1 MQLKKWKVTT
11 SPHRR
16 YNLLT
21 GEWVLVSPQRIS
33 RPWQGERVSQSAPP
47 SYDKDCYL
55 CPGNKRANNSY
66 NPNYK
71 DVYIFTN
78 DFPALVEEVAD
89 THTEGILRHQAV
101 GGTCRVI
108 CYSPLHNRNFAS
120 MELGAIQKVIQA
132 WGEQLIE
139 LGKKYTYVQI
149 FENKGAVVGCSNDH
163 PHGQIWASSFIPT
176 QVAKE
181 QRQQDNWSHKD
192 SLLRDYLNTE
202 QKLQT
207 RMVIQNNHWSVVVP
221 YWAYWPF
228 ETLLLPNQD
237 LSSLSQLNDEQQES
251 LAQVLKELVR
261 KYDSLFAISFPYLM
275 GWHSEPYVRPET
287 AHRLLHC
294 HFYPPLLRSAEV
306 RKYTAAFEL
315 CAELQRDMTAEE
327 AAAKLREI

>member
-1 MQLKKWKVTT
+1 MIT
-11 SPHRR
+11 SSHRR

-21 GEWVLVSPQRIS
+21 GEWVLVSPQRMS
-33 RPWQGERVSQSAPP
+33 RPWQGERADQPNHTAS
-47 SYDKDCYL
+47 SYDKNCYL
-55 CPGNKRANNSY
+55 CPGNKRANNRP

-71 DVYIFTN
+71 DVYVFTN
-78 DFPALVEEVAD
+78 DFPALVEEAAD
-89 THTEGILRHQAV
+89 NPTEGILRHQVV

-108 CYSPLHNRNFAS
+108 CYSPYHNRNFAS
-120 MELGAIQKVIQA
+120 MAIDEIQKVIQV

-139 LGKKYTYVQI
+139 LGTSYSYVQI
-149 FENKGAVVGCSNDH
+149 FENKGAIVGCSNDH

-181 QRQQDNWSHKD
+181 QVQQDNWSHKKP
-192 SLLRDYLNTE
+192 LLRDYLDTE
-202 QKLQT
+202 QRLQT
-207 RMVIQNNHWSVVVP
+207 RIVSQNEHWSLVVP

-237 LSSLSQLNDEQQES
+237 LSSLSQLNEEQQEA
-251 LAQVLKELVR
+251 LAQILKELVR
-261 KYDSLFAISFPYLM
+261 KYDSLFTTSFPYMM
-275 GWHSEPYVRPET
+275 GWHSEPYARPEKT
-287 AHRLLHC
+287 HRLLHC
-294 HFYPPLLRSAEV
+294 HFYPPLLRSAQV

>member
-1 MQLKKWKVTT
+1 MIT
-11 SPHRR
+11 SSHRR

-21 GEWVLVSPQRIS
+21 GEWVLVSSQRIS
-33 RPWQGERVSQSAPP
+33 RPWQGEQASQPSYAVS
-47 SYDKDCYL
+47 SYDKNCYL
-55 CPGNKRANNSY
+55 CPGNKRANNRY

-71 DVYIFTN
+71 DVYVFTN
-78 DFPALVEEVAD
+78 DFPALVEEAAD
-89 THTEGILRHQAV
+89 NCTEGILRHQAV

-108 CYSPLHNRNFAS
+108 CYSPCHNRNFAS
-120 MELGAIQKVIQA
+120 MGVDAIQKVIQV

-139 LGKKYTYVQI
+139 LGTSYPYVQI

-181 QRQQDNWSHKD
+181 QIQQDNWSHKN

-202 QKLQT
+202 QKLQI
-207 RMVIQNNHWSVVVP
+207 RMVSQNEYWSVVVP

-237 LSSLSQLNDEQQES
+237 LSSLSQLNEEQQEA
-251 LAQVLKELVR
+251 LAQILKELVC
-261 KYDSLFAISFPYLM
+261 KYDSLFATSFPYMM
-275 GWHSEPYVRPET
+275 GWHSEPYDHPET
-287 AHRLLHC
+287 ARRLLHC

-327 AAAKLREI
+327 AAARLKEI